1 MMIIIIKIIKIRSR
15 IYRTNLVQ
23 GHNNY
28 SSINRIGPSLKEA
41 WFDNGNLKFR
51 SNFVDNRKHSLQFVW
66 YMNGQLDNECNY
78 DNGRKDGLET
88 HWTKSGNLKYQINYV
103 NGKKHMVQKH
113 IIIIIYQKRKIRL
126 DLSNSMTM
134 EIL

>member
-1 MMIIIIKIIKIRSR
+1 
-15 IYRTNLVQ
+15 
-23 GHNNY
+23 
-28 SSINRIGPSLKEA
+28 LKEA